1 MPTYRYK
8 CKKCGDTFEFFQ
20 KMSDPPLKQCKKCG
34 GILVKLLTSGA
45 GFILKG
51 EGFYV
56 NDYKKK
62 PAACPAQKDKK
73 SKESS
78 ASACTD
84 CPV

>member
-8 CKKCGDTFEFFQ
+8 CETCGYTFDVFQ
-20 KMSDPPLKQCKKCG
+20 KMNDDPLTTCEQCG
-34 GILVKLLTSGA
+34 GLLKKLVTSGA

-62 PAACPAQKDKK
+62 QPQNPATEVSHTKNNPAP
-73 SKESS
+73 SNKE
-78 ASACTD
+78 
-84 CPV
+84 